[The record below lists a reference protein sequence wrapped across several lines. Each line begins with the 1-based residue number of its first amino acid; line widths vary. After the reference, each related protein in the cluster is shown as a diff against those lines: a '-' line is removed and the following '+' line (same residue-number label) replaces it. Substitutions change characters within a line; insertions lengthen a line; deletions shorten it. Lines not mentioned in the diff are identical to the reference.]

1 MQMPNSSCGWLWN
14 RLALKRDNGGH
25 HQLPCSLPSHRCP
38 AGSNVSARPD
48 SEKIVINL
56 VGEERAEEKG
66 ERKRKRMK
74 GVKEERE
81 RRMKRKGGVGGIG
94 GGMGRPNGHQPPQW
108 LSEGR
113 MPLAWY
119 CHFYS
124 DYNIRCLPDSINML
138 TGSRN

>member
-48 SEKIVINL
+48 SETIVINL

-81 RRMKRKGGVGGIG
+81 KNEKERRSRRNRRRHGEAKRTSA
-94 GGMGRPNGHQPPQW
+94 PPGA
-108 LSEGR
+108 E
-113 MPLAWY
+113 
-119 CHFYS
+119 
-124 DYNIRCLPDSINML
+124 
-138 TGSRN
+138 